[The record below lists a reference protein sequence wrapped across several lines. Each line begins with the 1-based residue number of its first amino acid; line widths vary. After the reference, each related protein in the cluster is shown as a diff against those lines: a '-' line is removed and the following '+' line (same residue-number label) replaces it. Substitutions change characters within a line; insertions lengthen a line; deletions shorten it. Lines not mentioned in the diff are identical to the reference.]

1 MKWSVLKQ
9 KLAELSQI
17 ASQKAKLESHKG
29 SVKDLNKAIEDE
41 NIVEIPE
48 QLYVFFLMERKHL
61 LANLDAMQKV
71 IAAAKNH
78 SSDEVG
84 ECCLKDYINSLD
96 ELYKFYTEVGLL

>member
-9 KLAELSQI
+9 KLAKLSQI
-17 ASQKAKLESHKG
+17 ASQKANLGNHEG

-48 QLYVFFLMERKHL
+48 QLYVFFLMERKYL

-71 IAAAKNH
+71 IAAAKNY

-84 ECCLKDYINSLD
+84 ECCFKDYIQSLD